1 MESDRQATAPRIF
14 HEDRRAVWRVT
25 WTLALAFTAVA
36 WLMQRSGA
44 FPWFLFAGAGLLLA
58 GIGVSALLARSK
70 PVVGVGPDGL
80 RVFAGDAGLA
90 RGARGDAGAFTIPWE
105 AITGVAFEE
114 RVVNR
119 RRAHDKHSMVVEP
132 LCFRIAESLPSP
144 DGQRGFLERVVGR
157 ESEMAVGEF
166 LLWSPEERSLDLATA
181 PRGGFPALTAAVARA
196 APRLGDAF
204 AGRRKGLGGP
214 VAYAVYDAGVA
225 LALTATVFLWATGR
239 ADLVADLAARVLAW
253 GGSVGA

>member
-1 MESDRQATAPRIF
+1 MENERDASGARIF

-25 WTLALAFTAVA
+25 WTLALAFTGVA
-36 WLMQRSGA
+36 WLMQRGGA
-44 FPWFLFAGAGLLLA
+44 FLWFLFAGAALLLA

-90 RGARGDAGAFTIPWE
+90 GGARGDAGAFTIPWE
-105 AITGVAFEE
+105 AITRVAFEE
-114 RVVNR
+114 RVVQR
-119 RRAHDKHSMVVEP
+119 RRPGENYMVVEP

-166 LLWSPEERSLDLATA
+166 LLWNPDERTLDLATA

-196 APRLGDAF
+196 APRLGDAS
-204 AGRRKGLGGP
+204 ADRRQGLGGP
-214 VAYAVYDAGVA
+214 VAYALYDAGVA
-225 LALTATVFLWATGR
+225 LALVATVVLWATGR
-239 ADLVADLAARVLAW
+239 ADVVAAAAERVLAW
-253 GGSVGA
+253 GGSIGR